1 MNAAKN
7 SNAKKKGMQN
17 YVSAKI
23 LNLIDLFF
31 YRIMDNLSQIR
42 KAEKENLEPF
52 STMDLTFL
60 KRKLQSK
67 NYLTW
72 EELFK
77 NSNFNRYHQD
87 K

>member
-1 MNAAKN
+1 
-7 SNAKKKGMQN
+7 MQRRKEC
-17 YVSAKI
+17 KI
-23 LNLIDLFF
+23 T
-31 YRIMDNLSQIR
+31 IMDNLSQIR